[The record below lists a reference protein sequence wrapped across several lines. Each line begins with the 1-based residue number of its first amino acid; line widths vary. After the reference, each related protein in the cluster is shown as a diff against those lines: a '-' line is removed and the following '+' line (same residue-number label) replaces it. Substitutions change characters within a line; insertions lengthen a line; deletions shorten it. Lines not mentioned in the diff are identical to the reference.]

1 MPTKIELST
10 THGYQ
15 FNNYFFVGGGVA
27 FNYYTDADLYA
38 APIYANFRANFIN
51 KKVTPFADVK
61 AGYAVGDIE
70 GAYASIRSRSTF
82 FFKREK
88 GLEFSFDVL

>member
-1 MPTKIELST
+1 MSDYNASKIELST

-27 FNYYTDADLYA
+27 LNYYTDADLVA

-70 GAYASIRSRSTF
+70 GAYDFNRRGVTF
-82 FFKREK
+82 FFKRKK
-88 GLEFSFDVL
+88 GH

>member
-1 MPTKIELST
+1 MVINST
-10 THGYQ
+10 IIS
-15 FNNYFFVGGGVA
+15 FVGGGVA

-61 AGYAVGDIE
+61 PDM
-70 GAYASIRSRSTF
+70 
-82 FFKREK
+82 
-88 GLEFSFDVL
+88 L